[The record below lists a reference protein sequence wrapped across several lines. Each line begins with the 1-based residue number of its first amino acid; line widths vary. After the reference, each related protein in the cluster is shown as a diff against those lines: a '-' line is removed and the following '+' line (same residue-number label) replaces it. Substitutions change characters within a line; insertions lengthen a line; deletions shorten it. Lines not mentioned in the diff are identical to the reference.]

1 MLHLIKKGY
10 TIKKSIQHLEED
22 MTIKKLLSLGIILS
36 ITSSVLV
43 GCSSSKGNSNK
54 SDKLKVT
61 MIADLG
67 GINDQSF
74 NQSAWEGLQRAE
86 KELGVEVNVIESKQV
101 SDYEANVE
109 TAIDQDSDL
118 VIGIDFR
125 MDSAIKNAAGS

>member
-1 MLHLIKKGY
+1 
-10 TIKKSIQHLEED
+10 